1 MEKLKSFVENLRP
14 HFQKDQIIVHLNNH
28 QKKIIIVI
36 LTAIAILAV
45 WGGYCF
51 YEKSQSKKYSG
62 LLHQALIF
70 EQSRQL
76 EKSNAILK
84 EIYESSAP
92 SGVRQIASLKY
103 ASQILSSGN
112 NEKAIEIYLKINKTK
127 SFDQYIREY
136 AGLIGLRTMI
146 GVEKNKEKI
155 SALIS
160 NLEKN
165 SKILKYY
172 IIEQKAIFAWE
183 NKEFKTAGEIF
194 KILSQNPEVTGALK
208 IRAEEMAKIY
218 EEKFENKK

>member
-1 MEKLKSFVENLRP
+1 MEKLKSFFENLRP

-28 QKKIIIVI
+28 QKKIVIVI
-36 LTAIAILAV
+36 LTAVVILVV
-45 WGGYCF
+45 WSGYCF
-51 YEKSQSKKYSG
+51 YEKSQSKKYSK
-62 LLHQALIF
+62 LLHQALIS
-70 EQSRQL
+70 EQSGKF
-76 EKSNAILK
+76 EKSNATLK

-92 SGVRQIASLKY
+92 SGVREIASLKY
-103 ASQILSSGN
+103 ASQTLSSGN
-112 NEKAIEIYLKINKTK
+112 HEKAIQIYLKINKTK

-136 AGLIGLRTMI
+136 AGLIALRTMI
-146 GVEKNKEKI
+146 SVEKDKEKV

-172 IIEQKAIFAWE
+172 VLEQKAIFAWE

-194 KILSQNPEVTGALK
+194 TNLSKNPEVTGALK
-208 IRAEEMAKIY
+208 IRADEMAKIY